1 MILTHYSLPGQVMS
15 RANVSSTVLIGGA
28 VVRGTHTV
36 QGDGWPIMQGRCH
49 LSTRARRRPPFS
61 PCRGAHRMAFLA
73 KPTLLLVLALLIT
86 SLQGPVRGQSRAE
99 HPFDNDELA
108 HCLEVNHRPCRPDE
122 TRRCET
128 NYLNRPTITLAAG
141 NWESSVLT
149 AWVAQI
155 ILSEV
160 LKFPVHLTGDGAGSI
175 DFYEEGAWTMNK
187 PRRYAF
193 DALLNADRSPSGGC
207 DANYLESLSV
217 PEALKNEPA
226 CQVSAKYI
234 YSSSAYTA
242 SAGVDIEK

>member
-1 MILTHYSLPGQVMS
+1 M
-15 RANVSSTVLIGGA
+15 
-28 VVRGTHTV
+28 
-36 QGDGWPIMQGRCH
+36 
-49 LSTRARRRPPFS
+49 
-61 PCRGAHRMAFLA
+61 
-73 KPTLLLVLALLIT
+73 LLGIALLIANFQNT
-86 SLQGPVRGQSRAE
+86 VRGQSRAE

-128 NYLNRPTITLAAG
+128 NYLRRPTITLAAG

-149 AWVAQI
+149 AWAAQI

-160 LKFPVHLTGDGAGSI
+160 LKFPVHLAGDGAGAI

-207 DANYLESLSV
+207 EVDYLESLGV

-226 CQVSAKYI
+226 CQVSTTLI
-234 YSSSAYTA
+234 
-242 SAGVDIEK
+242 